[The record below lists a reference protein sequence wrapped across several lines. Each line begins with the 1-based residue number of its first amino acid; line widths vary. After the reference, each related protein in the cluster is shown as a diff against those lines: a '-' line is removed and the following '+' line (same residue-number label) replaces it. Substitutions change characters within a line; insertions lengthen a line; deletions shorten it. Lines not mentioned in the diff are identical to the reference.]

1 MKVCMYVC
9 SLTQLCL
16 SLCNPMNC
24 SPSGSSVHGIFWA
37 RIIEWVA
44 ISFFRASFL
53 ARDWIC
59 VSACPSLQVDSL
71 PLSHPHEGWGDVDKL
86 LHIHFFAIIL
96 ISEITGCL
104 LLLCCSLEFPWVTF
118 ISFKLFIFYCFCGRC
133 KLWDLLLFH
142 FMPGA
147 GMRTSTRGKGHKE
160 GGSTYA
166 KAGSSLRSSLEILE
180 HLPPKPQSAYFTT
193 LCSHLHLWL

>member
-1 MKVCMYVC
+1 
-9 SLTQLCL
+9 
-16 SLCNPMNC
+16 MNC

-142 FMPGA
+142 FMLGA
-147 GMRTSTRGKGHKE
+147 GMRTSTRGKGHEE

-166 KAGSSLRSSLEILE
+166 KAGSSFRSPPGNAQASTPKTRVCLLDYFVLSPTPLTLRGAVPH
-180 HLPPKPQSAYFTT
+180 HLFRRR
-193 LCSHLHLWL
+193 C